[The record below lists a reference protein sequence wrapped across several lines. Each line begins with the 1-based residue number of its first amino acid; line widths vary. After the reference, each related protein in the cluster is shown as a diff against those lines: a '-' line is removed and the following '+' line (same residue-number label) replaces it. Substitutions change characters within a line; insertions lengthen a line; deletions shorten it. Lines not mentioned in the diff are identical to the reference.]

1 MITLKDIIDL
11 RPYCKVWV
19 ANILD
24 YDVVDMINNTDKYII
39 TDMEVCEDRLNV
51 LVKRMGLD

>member
-11 RPYCKVWV
+11 TPHCKVWV
-19 ANILD
+19 TNIKD

-39 TDMEVCEDRLNV
+39 TDANVFENRLDI
-51 LVKRMGLD
+51 LVKRIMD